1 MSPRSASGCI
11 RSLTSG
17 LEPSSHK
24 ARRAAKAMARRLD
37 KRLAKLVNRA
47 NARSGPLQPKLTLE
61 DARRMAR
68 GLVGSTLARAQK
80 HCDVKVYALVVM
92 SNHLHLVVQTRKKN
106 LAAFMG
112 DFKARITEN
121 LNPLTGRWN
130 I

>member
-1 MSPRSASGCI
+1 
-11 RSLTSG
+11 
-17 LEPSSHK
+17 
-24 ARRAAKAMARRLD
+24 MARRLD